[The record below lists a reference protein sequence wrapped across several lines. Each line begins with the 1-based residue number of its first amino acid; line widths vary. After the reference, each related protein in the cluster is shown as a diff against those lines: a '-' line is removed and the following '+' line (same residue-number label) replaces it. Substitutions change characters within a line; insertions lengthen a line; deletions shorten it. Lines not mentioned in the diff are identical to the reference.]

1 MMKIVFFFRYWAW
14 NCQQQKN
21 YSTDTEIFI
30 VRKMQLFIFFCQLTW
45 MFQVDR
51 ISHSGDTLLYENLF
65 NIILKVKSEI
75 KNEIL

>member
-1 MMKIVFFFRYWAW
+1 
-14 NCQQQKN
+14 
-21 YSTDTEIFI
+21 
-30 VRKMQLFIFFCQLTW
+30 